1 MSELEIRHAQIRAVD
16 TNAREVTGLAVPW
29 DTDVTIGGSYT
40 ERIARGAVQDSD
52 GALLYWQHA
61 EPIGKITSA
70 RDTDAGWEITARISE
85 TPRGEEAYTL
95 LRDGVI
101 DKFSIGFDPVEH
113 HTDEAGVVV
122 RTKIRV
128 RETSLV
134 SFPAYEDA
142 KVAQVRQA
150 ATANQKEPHMSETTT
165 DADLSEIRS
174 AIEDLERTVALAA
187 TATPSERVDQFR
199 SFGHYVQAVA
209 SGDDAAARAY
219 AGAVSGD
226 AILKDA
232 WIGNLVKIMGEKQ
245 IVTNAFTKGTL
256 PAQGLAVE
264 YAVLK
269 SDSTQVGVQAAEG
282 DDLLFGKVAIEPDTA
297 PVKTL
302 GGWSSLSRQAI
313 ERSNVGI
320 LDTTFTA
327 LAVKYAKAVETLT
340 RTTLTTAL
348 GTADEIEGDLST
360 QDGILAALID
370 LAEHFDAADLSL
382 NGLFVAKDVFLDL
395 LAVPATDRVLQVSSA
410 PTDKVGTV
418 TVSSVS
424 GDLAGLKVSLL
435 PGATAGTVFGYDSSA
450 IKTLESA
457 GSPLRL
463 QDENI
468 VNLSRDFSVYG
479 YAASF
484 VQVPDALV
492 KITAGA

>member
-1 MSELEIRHAQIRAVD
+1 MTNLETRTFEVRTTD
-16 TNAREVTGLAVPW
+16 TEAREVSGLAVPY
-29 DTDVTIGGSYT
+29 DTPTRVGDYT
-40 ERIARGAVQDSD
+40 ERIERGAVQDSD
-52 GALLYWQHA
+52 GALLYWRHE
-61 EPIGKITSA
+61 EPIGRVTEA

-85 TPRGEEAYTL
+85 TPRGDEAYTL

-101 DKFSIGFDPVEH
+101 DRFSIGFEPIEH
-113 HTDEAGVVV
+113 REDEDGTVV
-122 RTKIRV
+122 RTKVRV
-128 RETSLV
+128 REVSLV
-134 SFPAYEDA
+134 PFPAYEGA
-142 KVAQVRQA
+142 KVAHVRA
-150 ATANQKEPHMSETTT
+150 ADNDNSKEVPVNDNVTR
-165 DADLSEIRS
+165 ADITEVRTQ
-174 AIEDLERTVALAA
+174 IEDLTRQVETGL
-187 TATPSERVDQFR
+187 TARDAEPQGDQFR
-199 SFGHYVQAVA
+199 SFGAYVQAVA
-209 SGDDAAARAY
+209 SGDEAAARAY

-226 AILKDA
+226 AVLKDA

-245 IVTNAFTKGTL
+245 IVTNAFTKGAL
-256 PAQGLAVE
+256 PAQGLGVE

-269 SDSTQVGVQAAEG
+269 ADSTQVGIQAAEG
-282 DDLLFGKVAIEPDTA
+282 DDLLFGKVSIETKTA

-340 RTTLTTAL
+340 RSTLTTAL

-370 LAEHFDAADLSL
+370 LAEHFDAGDLSL

-435 PGATAGTVFGYDSSA
+435 PGAAAGTVFGYDSSA

-484 VQVPDALV
+484 AQVPAGLV
-492 KITAGA
+492 KVVAGA